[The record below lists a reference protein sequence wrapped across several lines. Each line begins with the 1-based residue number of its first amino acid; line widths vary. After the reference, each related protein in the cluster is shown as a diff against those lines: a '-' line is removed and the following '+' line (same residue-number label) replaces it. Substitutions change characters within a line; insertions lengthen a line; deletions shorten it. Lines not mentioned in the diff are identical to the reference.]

1 MEKALDTKSGDMDY
15 SPIFMFIWVIL
26 GKPLTSVDLLIFI

>member
-15 SPIFMFIWVIL
+15 SPIFMFIWVI
-26 GKPLTSVDLLIFI
+26 DLRFSTIIIAFGI